1 MNEIINIEQIKEPEN
16 LTKRKMI
23 EYYVDL
29 LTYVKKDNHRRYI
42 NHMIGY
48 HSGLMPYPDA
58 EITNRLK

>member
-1 MNEIINIEQIKEPEN
+1 MTELEKEPKS
-16 LTKRKMI
+16 LSKKQLIR
-23 EYYVDL
+23 YYVDL